1 MNECTKRQAYTFAV
15 REYGDGEPY
24 IACEPVGKQW
34 IGLGK
39 GSLSF
44 VLPIGLTL
52 KAAKRIASY
61 LNKNIE
67 MVSFTKIS
75 EGDTVESENPSVAV
89 PN

>member
-1 MNECTKRQAYTFAV
+1 MEEGTKRQAYTFAV
-15 REYGDGEPY
+15 REYGDGTPY
-24 IACEPVGKQW
+24 IACKPVGRQR

-44 VLPIGLTL
+44 VLPIGLTP
-52 KAAKRIASY
+52 KAAKRIASF
-61 LNKNIE
+61 LNKNID

-75 EGDTVESENPSVAV
+75 EGDTVESENPSLVV